1 MGHVQ
6 TVLGPVDP
14 AELGRVLPHEH
25 LISLVPGP
33 WLSGGTVD
41 DPVDVAVTALQG
53 IRELGFGTVV
63 DLSPYG
69 VVGRDSEGSSLGL
82 LQEVSR
88 RAGVHIVAGASV
100 YLEPYSPQWALQADL
115 AAMHA
120 RFVAD
125 ATEGVGESG
134 IRVGI
139 LGEQATGL
147 NEITA
152 HEEKCLRA
160 AARAARDTG
169 LALNTHTTH
178 GTMALEQ
185 VEILREE
192 GMDPSRVVIGHMDIH
207 PDLTYVKQVL
217 DTGVNVAFDTIG
229 KQFWDFVLSPLP
241 ADPPEGEFEK
251 RAYYRSDRSRAR
263 GLAELVADG
272 YADRIVLS
280 LDMTGA
286 EVYLN
291 TTTHGQSGY
300 SYLGRS
306 FVPMVRELGVPD
318 DALEQMLAGNPARL
332 LTLS

>member
-1 MGHVQ
+1 MAHVQ

-14 AELGRVLPHEH
+14 ADLGRVLPHEH

-41 DPVDVAVTALQG
+41 DPVEVAVSALAG
-53 IRELGFGTVV
+53 IGRLGFGTVV

-69 VVGRDSEGSSLGL
+69 VVGRDAQGHSLGL
-82 LQEVSR
+82 LQEIAR
-88 RAGVHIVAGASV
+88 RTGVHIVAGASV
-100 YLEPYSPQWALQADL
+100 YLEPYSPQWALEADL
-115 AAMHA
+115 DTMHA

-125 ATEGVGESG
+125 ATEGVGDSG
-134 IRVGI
+134 VRVGI

-147 NEITA
+147 DEITA

-185 VEILREE
+185 VAILREE
-192 GMDPSRVVIGHMDIH
+192 GMDLTRVVIGHMDIH

-217 DTGVNVAFDTIG
+217 DTGVSVAFDTIG
-229 KQFWDFVLSPLP
+229 KQFWDFVLAPTP
-241 ADPPEGEFEK
+241 PDPPEGEFEK

-263 GLAELVADG
+263 GLAQLVDDG
-272 YADRIVLS
+272 YADRILLS

-291 TTTHGQSGY
+291 GTTHGQSGY
-300 SYLGRS
+300 SYLGQT
-306 FVPMVRELGVPD
+306 FVPMARELGVSD
-318 DALEQMLAGNPARL
+318 EALEQMLAVNPARL

>member
-1 MGHVQ
+1 MAHVQ

-14 AELGRVLPHEH
+14 ADLGRVLPHEH

-41 DPVDVAVTALQG
+41 DPVEVAVSALAG
-53 IRELGFGTVV
+53 IGRLGFGTVV

-69 VVGRDSEGSSLGL
+69 VVGRDAQGHSLGL
-82 LQEVSR
+82 LQEIAR
-88 RAGVHIVAGASV
+88 RTGVHIVAGASV
-100 YLEPYSPQWALQADL
+100 YLEPYSPQWALEADL
-115 AAMHA
+115 DTMHA

-125 ATEGVGESG
+125 ATEGVGDSG
-134 IRVGI
+134 VRVGI

-147 NEITA
+147 DEITA

-185 VEILREE
+185 VAILREE
-192 GMDPSRVVIGHMDIH
+192 GMDLTRVVIGHMDIH

-217 DTGVNVAFDTIG
+217 DTGVSVAFDTIG
-229 KQFWDFVLSPLP
+229 KQFWDFVLAPTP
-241 ADPPEGEFEK
+241 PDPPEGEFEK

-263 GLAELVADG
+263 GLAQLVADG
-272 YADRIVLS
+272 YADRILLS

-291 TTTHGQSGY
+291 GTTHGQSGY
-300 SYLGRS
+300 SYLGQT
-306 FVPMVRELGVPD
+306 FVPMARELGVSD
-318 DALEQMLAGNPARL
+318 KALEQMLAVNPARL

>member
-1 MGHVQ
+1 MAHVQ

-14 AELGRVLPHEH
+14 ADLGRVLPHEH

-41 DPVDVAVTALQG
+41 DPVAVAVTALQG

-69 VVGRDSEGSSLGL
+69 VVGRDAEGSSLGL

-88 RAGVHIVAGASV
+88 RSGVHIVAGASV

-125 ATEGVGESG
+125 ATEGVGGTG

-147 NEITA
+147 NEITP

-185 VEILREE
+185 VQILREE

-207 PDLTYVKQVL
+207 PDPAYVKKVL
-217 DTGVNVAFDTIG
+217 DTGVSVAFDTIG
-229 KQFWDFVLSPLP
+229 KQFWDFVLAPIA

-263 GLAELVADG
+263 GLAQLVADG
-272 YADRIVLS
+272 YADRILLS

-291 TTTHGQSGY
+291 TATHGQSGY

-318 DALEQMLAGNPARL
+318 DALEQMLARNPARL

>member
-1 MGHVQ
+1 MAHAQ
-6 TVLGPVDP
+6 TVLGPVD
-14 AELGRVLPHEH
+14 ATALGRVLPHEH
-25 LISLVPGP
+25 LVSLVPGP

-41 DPVDVAVTALQG
+41 DPVQVAVTALRG
-53 IRELGFGTVV
+53 IRDLGFGTVV

-69 VVGRDSEGSSLGL
+69 VVGRDEEGESLSL
-82 LQEVSR
+82 LQEISR
-88 RAGVHIVAGASV
+88 RSGVHVIAGAAV
-100 YLEPYSPQWALQADL
+100 YLEPYSPQWALEADL

-125 ATEGVGESG
+125 ATEGVRGTG
-134 IRVGI
+134 VRVGI

-147 NEITA
+147 DEITP

-185 VEILREE
+185 VEILRDE
-192 GMDPSRVVIGHMDIH
+192 GMDLDRVVIGHMDIH
-207 PDLTYVKQVL
+207 PDPTYVKRVL
-217 DTGVNVAFDTIG
+217 DTGVSVAFDTIG
-229 KQFWDFVLSPLP
+229 KQFWDFVLAPVP
-241 ADPPEGEFEK
+241 ADPPEGEFAK
-251 RAYYRSDRSRAR
+251 RAYHRSDRSRAR
-263 GLAELVADG
+263 GLAQLVADG
-272 YADRIVLS
+272 YAERILLS

-291 TTTHGQSGY
+291 AATHGQSGY
-300 SYLGRS
+300 SYLGDG
-306 FVPMVRELGVPD
+306 FVPMLRDLGVTEE
-318 DALEQMLAGNPARL
+318 ALEQMLAANPARL

>member
-1 MGHVQ
+1 MDHVQ

-14 AELGRVLPHEH
+14 ADLGLVMPHEH

-41 DPVDVAVTALQG
+41 DPVEIAVAALQG
-53 IRELGFGTVV
+53 IRDLGFGTVV

-69 VVGRDSEGSSLGL
+69 VVGRDDDGHSLGL
-82 LQEVSR
+82 LQEISR
-88 RAGVHIVAGASV
+88 RSGLHVVAGSSV
-100 YLEPYSPQWALQADL
+100 YLEPYSPQWALDADVD
-115 AAMHA
+115 AMHA

-125 ATEGVGESG
+125 ATAGVGDSG

-147 NEITA
+147 GEITA

-160 AARAARDTG
+160 AARACRDTG

-207 PDLTYVKQVL
+207 PDLSYVKQVL
-217 DTGVNVAFDTIG
+217 DTGVSVAFDTIG
-229 KQFWDFVLSPLP
+229 KQFWDFVLAPLP

-263 GLAELVADG
+263 GLATLVAEG
-272 YADRIVLS
+272 YADRILLS

-291 TTTHGQSGY
+291 GATHGQSGY
-300 SYLGRS
+300 SYLGRT
-306 FVPMVRELGVPD
+306 FVPMARDLGVPE
-318 DALEQMLAGNPARL
+318 DALHQMLARNPARL

>member
-1 MGHVQ
+1 MAHVQ

-14 AELGRVLPHEH
+14 ADLGRVLPHEH

-41 DPVDVAVTALQG
+41 DPVEVAVSALAG
-53 IRELGFGTVV
+53 IGRLGFGTVV

-69 VVGRDSEGSSLGL
+69 VVGRDAQGHSLGL
-82 LQEVSR
+82 LQEIAR

-100 YLEPYSPQWALQADL
+100 YLEPYSPQWALEADL
-115 AAMHA
+115 DTMHA

-125 ATEGVGESG
+125 ATEGVGDSG
-134 IRVGI
+134 VRVGI

-147 NEITA
+147 DEITA

-185 VEILREE
+185 VAILREE
-192 GMDPSRVVIGHMDIH
+192 GMDLTRVVIGHMDIH

-217 DTGVNVAFDTIG
+217 DTGVSVAFDTIG
-229 KQFWDFVLSPLP
+229 KQFWDFVLAPIP
-241 ADPPEGEFEK
+241 PDPPEGEFEK
-251 RAYYRSDRSRAR
+251 RAYYRSDGSRAR
-263 GLAELVADG
+263 GLAQLVADG
-272 YADRIVLS
+272 YADRILLS

-291 TTTHGQSGY
+291 GTTHGQSGY
-300 SYLGRS
+300 SYLGQT
-306 FVPMVRELGVPD
+306 FVPMARELGVSD
-318 DALEQMLAGNPARL
+318 EALEQMLAVNPARL

>member
-14 AELGRVLPHEH
+14 ADLGRIMPHEH
-25 LISLVPGP
+25 LVSLVPGP

-41 DPVDVAVTALQG
+41 DPVEVAVTALRG
-53 IRELGFGTVV
+53 IGDLGFGTVV

-69 VVGRDSEGSSLGL
+69 VVGRDAEGDSLGL
-82 LQEVSR
+82 LQEISR
-88 RAGVHIVAGASV
+88 RSGLHVVAGASV
-100 YLEPYSPQWALQADL
+100 YLEPYSPQWALAADVD
-115 AAMHA
+115 AMHA

-125 ATEGVGESG
+125 ATVGVGGTG
-134 IRVGI
+134 ITVGI

-147 NEITA
+147 DEITV

-160 AARAARDTG
+160 AARACRDTG

-192 GMDPSRVVIGHMDIH
+192 GMDLSRVVIGHMDIH
-207 PDLTYVKQVL
+207 PDLSYVQRVL
-217 DTGVNVAFDTIG
+217 DTGVSVAFDTIG
-229 KQFWDFVLSPLP
+229 KQFWDFVLAPPP
-241 ADPPEGEFEK
+241 ADPPEGEFGK
-251 RAYYRSDRSRAR
+251 RAYYRSDRSRAQ
-263 GLAELVADG
+263 GLATLVAEG
-272 YADRIVLS
+272 YADRILLS

-291 TTTHGQSGY
+291 AATHGQSGY

-306 FVPMVRELGVPD
+306 FVPMVRDLGVPEH
-318 DALEQMLAGNPARL
+318 ALDQMLARNPARL
-332 LTLS
+332 LTVS

>member
-1 MGHVQ
+1 MAHVQ

-14 AELGRVLPHEH
+14 ADLGRVMPHEH
-25 LISLVPGP
+25 LISLAPGP
-33 WLSGGTVD
+33 WLTGGTVD
-41 DPVDVAVTALQG
+41 DPVDVAVTALKG
-53 IRELGFGTVV
+53 IGELGFGTVV

-69 VVGRDSEGSSLGL
+69 VVGRDAEGHGLGL
-82 LQEVSR
+82 LQEISR
-88 RAGVHIVAGASV
+88 RSGVHIVAGASV
-100 YLEPYSPQWALQADL
+100 YLEPYSPQWALDADL
-115 AAMHA
+115 DTMQA

-125 ATEGVGESG
+125 ATEGVGESD

-185 VEILREE
+185 VGILREE
-192 GMDPSRVVIGHMDIH
+192 GMDPTRVVIGHMDIH
-207 PDLTYVKQVL
+207 PDLTYVKRVL
-217 DTGVNVAFDTIG
+217 DTGVSVAFDTIG
-229 KQFWDFVLSPLP
+229 KQFWDFVLAPVP
-241 ADPPEGEFEK
+241 TDPPEGEFGK

-272 YADRIVLS
+272 YADRILLS

-291 TTTHGQSGY
+291 GATHGQSGY
-300 SYLGRS
+300 SYLGRT
-306 FVPMVRELGVPD
+306 FVPMARELGVSD
-318 DALEQMLAGNPARL
+318 EALEQMLAVNPARL

>member
-1 MGHVQ
+1 
-6 TVLGPVDP
+6 
-14 AELGRVLPHEH
+14 VLPHEH
-25 LISLVPGP
+25 LLSLVPGP

-41 DPVDVAVTALQG
+41 DPVDVAVTALRG
-53 IRELGFGTVV
+53 VRELGFGTVV

-69 VVGRDSEGSSLGL
+69 VVGRDSEGKSLAV
-82 LQEVSR
+82 LQEISR
-88 RAGVHIVAGASV
+88 RSGLHVVVGASV
-100 YLEPYSPQWALQADL
+100 YLEPYSPQWALEADL

-134 IRVGI
+134 IRIGI

-147 NEITA
+147 DEITA

-160 AARAARDTG
+160 AARASRDTG

-192 GMDPSRVVIGHMDIH
+192 GMDLSRVVIGHMDIH
-207 PDLTYVKQVL
+207 PDDAYVRQVL

-229 KQFWDFVLSPLP
+229 KQFWDFVLEPVP
-241 ADPPEGEFEK
+241 AAPPEGEFGK
-251 RAYYRSDRSRAR
+251 RAYFRSDLSRAR
-263 GLAELVADG
+263 GLAQLVADG

-291 TTTHGQSGY
+291 NATHGQSGY
-300 SYLGRS
+300 SYLGRE
-306 FVPMVRELGVPD
+306 FVPMVRDLGIADEDLEL
-318 DALEQMLAGNPARL
+318 MLTGNPARL
-332 LTLS
+332 LTVP